1 MLNGKKAILELKKF
15 PYSVYSTPH
24 NPKWFDVWG
33 FVTVKKL
40 IIIAG
45 LILLIACAGFLYLKK
60 DVLKTADFKPDN
72 SKASS
77 SLDLRPSL
85 IAKLQQV
92 VKDASG
98 GLYILSIDKLEP
110 DVLASKLDVIGG
122 TISVDT
128 AAMLRLD
135 QSKKLPDDVFNIK
148 FHSLR
153 IDGIGIGDLLHK
165 KTIDI
170 TGASLNDPVIDIYHK
185 ARSYNKDEH
194 KKNDSLTLYQR
205 LMGQMQKIAITAI
218 NITHGTL
225 VIHDVEQPKRLT
237 KFNDIT
243 IRMNDILIDSS
254 TQYDASRF
262 LFAKHAVLETRNY
275 IFPTPDSLYYV
286 RLGKISLT
294 GEKHE
299 VTVVNA
305 QLQHRGSRQEFEK
318 KLHGRDEMYDISLP
332 RVVLHNVNW
341 WQLVNREKIVST
353 KTDIYG
359 GTVSVFSD
367 LTIPLGAKKPMN
379 HFPHQ
384 LVMMIPIPVLVSELN
399 FHGLKFV
406 LQQYNPETRSTG
418 MITCTNIDGA
428 ARHITNIRDEIR
440 RLPYTS
446 LTAKALFMNTAP
458 MRVRFKFNLAHYQ
471 SGQFSVD
478 VNMDT
483 LNKIT
488 INPIAEPLGRFT
500 VKNGQMQRGTA
511 HMEGDNF
518 SLHGTVEIFYTDLHL
533 TPLKSDS
540 AHGELKKNHL
550 KSFFAN
556 TVLIKNENP
565 HGNDLRQPTVT
576 VGRDHHQNFVAYVW
590 TAILTGL
597 CKTIG
602 IPVKLVV
609 KSK

>member
-1 MLNGKKAILELKKF
+1 
-15 PYSVYSTPH
+15 
-24 NPKWFDVWG
+24 
-33 FVTVKKL
+33 VKKL
-40 IIIAG
+40 IIISG
-45 LILLIACAGFLYLKK
+45 VILIIACAGFLYLKK
-60 DVLKTADFKPDN
+60 DALKAADFKPDN

-77 SLDLRPSL
+77 SLDLRPSI
-85 IAKLQQV
+85 IAKLQQL
-92 VKDASG
+92 VKDASQ

-110 DVLASKLDVIGG
+110 DVLSSKLDVTEG

-128 AAMLRLD
+128 AAMQELD
-135 QSKKLPDDVFNIK
+135 QLKMLPDDVFHIK
-148 FHSLR
+148 FHSLH
-153 IDGIGIGDLLHK
+153 IDGIGLDDLLHK
-165 KTIDI
+165 KAIDI
-170 TGASLNDPVIDIYHK
+170 TGASLNDPVINIYHI
-185 ARSYNKDEH
+185 ARSYNKEEH

-205 LMGQMQKIAITAI
+205 LMGQMKSIAITAI

-225 VIHDVEQPKRLT
+225 IIHDVEQPRHIT

-275 IFPTPDSLYYV
+275 TFPTPDSLYYV
-286 RLGKISLT
+286 KLGRISLT

-299 VTVVNA
+299 VTVLNA
-305 QLQHRGSRQEFEK
+305 QLQHRGSLQEFEK
-318 KLHGRDEMYDISLP
+318 KLHGRDEMYDVTLP
-332 RVVLHNVNW
+332 KVVLHNVNW
-341 WQLVNREKIVST
+341 WQLVNREKIVSA

-367 LTIPLGAKKPMN
+367 LSIPLGAKKPMN

-384 LVMMIPIPVLVSELN
+384 LVMMIQVPVLVSELN
-399 FHGLKFV
+399 FHGLKLV

-418 MITCTNIDGA
+418 MVTCTNINGA
-428 ARHITNIRDEIR
+428 ARHITNIPDEIR

-446 LTAKALFMNTAP
+446 LTAKALFMNKAAMT
-458 MRVRFKFNLAHYQ
+458 VRFKFNLAKYQ
-471 SGQFSVD
+471 SGQFSAD

-500 VKNGQMQRGTA
+500 VKNGQMQQGTA
-511 HMEGDNF
+511 HVEGDNF
-518 SLHGTVEIFYTDLHL
+518 NLHGTVEIFYTDLHI

-540 AHGELKKNHL
+540 THGELKKNHL

-556 TVLIKNENP
+556 TVFIKNENP
-565 HGNDLRQPTVT
+565 HGNDLRQPAVT
-576 VGRDHHQNFVAYVW
+576 VGRDHHQNFVAYIW

-602 IPVKLVV
+602 IPVKLVM
-609 KSK
+609 KNE

>member
-1 MLNGKKAILELKKF
+1 MKK
-15 PYSVYSTPH
+15 S
-24 NPKWFDVWG
+24 
-33 FVTVKKL
+33 

-45 LILLIACAGFLYLKK
+45 VLLLVACAGFLYFKK
-60 DVLKTADFKPDN
+60 DVLKTPDFKPDN
-72 SKASS
+72 SKATSL
-77 SLDLRPSL
+77 LDLRPSI

-92 VKDASG
+92 VKDASE

-110 DVLASKLDVIGG
+110 DVLASKLDVIDG

-128 AAMLRLD
+128 TAMQQLD
-135 QSKKLPDDVFNIK
+135 KLKMLPDDVFHIK
-148 FHSLR
+148 FHSLH
-153 IDGIGIGDLLHK
+153 IDGIGIEDLLHK
-165 KTIDI
+165 KMIDI
-170 TGASLNDPVIDIYHK
+170 TSASIEDPVIDIYHK
-185 ARSYNKDEH
+185 ARSYNKEEH
-194 KKNDSLTLYQR
+194 KKDDSLTLYQR
-205 LMGQMQKIAITAI
+205 LMGQMKKIAITAI

-225 VIHDVEQPKRLT
+225 IIHDVDQPKRLT

-262 LFAKHAVLETRNY
+262 LFAKHAVIETRNY
-275 IFPTPDSLYYV
+275 TFPTPDSLYYV
-286 RLGKISLT
+286 KLGRISLT

-299 VTVVNA
+299 VTVFNA
-305 QLQHRGSRQEFEK
+305 QLQHRGSRREFEK
-318 KLHGRDEMYDISLP
+318 KLHGRDEMYDVTLP
-332 RVVLHNVNW
+332 MVVLHNVNW

-353 KTDIYG
+353 QTDIYG

-367 LTIPLGAKKPMN
+367 LSLPLGDNKPMN

-384 LVMMIPIPVLVSELN
+384 LVMMIPVPVLVSELN

-418 MITCTNIDGA
+418 MLTCANINGA
-428 ARHITNIRDEIR
+428 ARHITNIPDEIR
-440 RLPYTS
+440 RSPYTL
-446 LTAKALFMNTAP
+446 LTAKALFMNKVP
-458 MRVRFKFNLAHYQ
+458 MAVRFKFNLDKYQ
-471 SGQFSVD
+471 SGQFSAD

-500 VKNGQMQRGTA
+500 VKNGQMQQGTA
-511 HMEGDNF
+511 HIEGDNF
-518 SLHGTVEIFYTDLHL
+518 NLHGTVKIFYSDLHI

-540 AHGELKKNHL
+540 THGELKKNHL

-556 TVLIKNENP
+556 TVFIKNENP
-565 HGNDLRQPTVT
+565 HGNDLRQPAVT

-597 CKTIG
+597 CKTLG
-602 IPVKLVV
+602 VPVKLVV
-609 KSK
+609 KNK

>member
-1 MLNGKKAILELKKF
+1 M
-15 PYSVYSTPH
+15 
-24 NPKWFDVWG
+24 
-33 FVTVKKL
+33 KKL
-40 IIIAG
+40 IIITG

-60 DVLKTADFKPDN
+60 DVLKVPDFKPDN

-77 SLDLRPSL
+77 SLDLRPSI
-85 IAKLQQV
+85 IAKLQQLI
-92 VKDASG
+92 KDASQ
-98 GLYILSIDKLEP
+98 GLYILSIGKLET
-110 DVLASKLDVIGG
+110 DVLASKLDVIDG
-122 TISVDT
+122 TISIDT
-128 AAMLRLD
+128 TAMQQLD
-135 QSKKLPDDVFNIK
+135 QLKLLPDDVFQIK
-148 FHSLR
+148 FHSLH

-170 TGASLNDPVIDIYHK
+170 TGASLNDPVIHIYHK
-185 ARSYNKDEH
+185 ARSYNKEGH

-205 LMGQMQKIAITAI
+205 LMGQMDKIAINSI

-225 VIHDVEQPKRLT
+225 IIHDEEQPKSLT
-237 KFNDIT
+237 KFNGIT

-254 TQYDASRF
+254 TQYDARRF

-275 IFPTPDSLYYV
+275 TFPTPDSLYYV

-299 VTVVNA
+299 VTVLNA

-318 KLHGRDEMYDISLP
+318 KLHGRDEMYDVTLP

-341 WQLVNREKIVST
+341 WLLVNREKIVAA

-359 GTVSVFSD
+359 GSVSVFSD
-367 LTIPLGAKKPMN
+367 LSIPLGAKKPMN

-384 LVMMIPIPVLVSELN
+384 LVMMIPVPVLVSELN
-399 FHGLKFV
+399 FHGLKLV
-406 LQQYNPETRSTG
+406 LRQYNPETRSTG
-418 MITCTNIDGA
+418 MVTCTNINGA
-428 ARHITNIRDEIR
+428 ARHITNIPDEIR
-440 RLPYTS
+440 RVPYTS
-446 LTAKALFMNTAP
+446 LTANALFMNKVPLT
-458 MRVRFKFNLAHYQ
+458 VRFKFNLANYQ

-500 VKNGQMQRGTA
+500 VKNGQMQEGTA
-511 HMEGDNF
+511 HVEGDNF
-518 SLHGTVEIFYTDLHL
+518 NLHGTVEIFYTDLHI

-540 AHGELKKNHL
+540 THGGLKKNHL

-556 TVLIKNENP
+556 TLLIKNENP
-565 HGNDLRQPTVT
+565 PGNDLRQPTVT
-576 VGRDHHQNFVAYVW
+576 VGRDHHQNFVAYIW

>member
-1 MLNGKKAILELKKF
+1 
-15 PYSVYSTPH
+15 
-24 NPKWFDVWG
+24 
-33 FVTVKKL
+33 VKKL

-45 LILLIACAGFLYLKK
+45 LILLIACAGFLYFKK
-60 DVLKTADFKPDN
+60 DVLKTTDFKPAN
-72 SKASS
+72 SKAKSI
-77 SLDLRPSL
+77 LDLRPSI

-92 VKDASG
+92 VKDASE

-110 DVLASKLDVIGG
+110 DVLASKLDVIDG

-128 AAMLRLD
+128 TAMQQLD
-135 QSKKLPDDVFNIK
+135 QLKKLPDDVFIIK
-148 FHSLR
+148 FHSLH
-153 IDGIGIGDLLHK
+153 IDGIGIEDLLHK

-170 TGASLNDPVIDIYHK
+170 TGASLNDPVIHIYHK
-185 ARSYNKDEH
+185 ARSYNKEEH
-194 KKNDSLTLYQR
+194 KKNDSLTVYQR
-205 LMGQMQKIAITAI
+205 LMGQMTKIAITAI
-218 NITHGTL
+218 NVTHGTL
-225 VIHDVEQPKRLT
+225 IIHDVEQPKRIT

-243 IRMNDILIDSS
+243 IRMNDVLIDSS

-262 LFAKHAVLETRNY
+262 MFAKHAVLETRNY
-275 IFPTPDSLYYV
+275 SFPTPDSLYYV
-286 RLGKISLT
+286 KLGKISLT

-299 VTVVNA
+299 VTVINA

-318 KLHGRDEMYDISLP
+318 KLRARDEMYDVMLP
-332 RVVLHNVNW
+332 KVVLHNVNW

-367 LTIPLGAKKPMN
+367 LTLPLGANKPMN

-384 LVMMIPIPVLVSELN
+384 LVMMIPVPVLVSELN
-399 FHGLKFV
+399 FHGLKVV

-418 MITCTNIDGA
+418 MVTCTNINGTA
-428 ARHITNIRDEIR
+428 KHITNIPDEIR

-446 LTAKALFMNTAP
+446 LTAKALFMNKVP
-458 MRVRFKFNLAHYQ
+458 MSVGFKFNLANYR
-471 SGQFSVD
+471 SGQFSVN
-478 VNMDT
+478 VTMDT

-488 INPIAEPLGRFT
+488 INPIAGPLGRFT
-500 VKNGQMQRGTA
+500 VKNGQMQQGTA

-518 SLHGTVEIFYTDLHL
+518 NVHGTVEIFYTDLHI

-540 AHGELKKNHL
+540 AQGELKKNHL

-556 TVLIKNENP
+556 VVFIKNENP
-565 HGNDLRQPTVT
+565 QGNDVRQPTVSI
-576 VGRDHHQNFVAYVW
+576 GRDHHQNFVAYIW
-590 TAILTGL
+590 TAILAGI

-609 KSK
+609 KTK

>member
-1 MLNGKKAILELKKF
+1 
-15 PYSVYSTPH
+15 
-24 NPKWFDVWG
+24 
-33 FVTVKKL
+33 VKKL

-45 LILLIACAGFLYLKK
+45 LILLIACAGFLYFKK
-60 DVLKTADFKPDN
+60 DVLKTTDFKPAN
-72 SKASS
+72 SKAKSI
-77 SLDLRPSL
+77 LDLRPSI

-92 VKDASG
+92 VKDASE

-128 AAMLRLD
+128 TAMQQLD
-135 QSKKLPDDVFNIK
+135 QLKKLPDDVFIIK
-148 FHSLR
+148 FHSLH
-153 IDGIGIGDLLHK
+153 IDGIGIGDLQHK

-170 TGASLNDPVIDIYHK
+170 TGASLNDPVIHIYHK
-185 ARSYNKDEH
+185 ARSYNKEEH

-205 LMGQMQKIAITAI
+205 LMGQMKKIAITAI

-225 VIHDVEQPKRLT
+225 IIHDVAQPKRLT

-254 TQYDASRF
+254 TQYDAGRF
-262 LFAKHAVLETRNY
+262 LFAKHALLETRNY
-275 IFPTPDSLYYV
+275 TFPTPDSLYYV
-286 RLGKISLT
+286 RLGRISLT
-294 GEKHE
+294 AEKHE
-299 VTVVNA
+299 VTVLNA

-318 KLHGRDEMYDISLP
+318 RLHGRDEMYDVSLP
-332 RVVLHNVNW
+332 KVVLHNVNW

-353 KTDIYG
+353 KTDFYG

-367 LTIPLGAKKPMN
+367 LSIPLGAKKPMN

-384 LVMMIPIPVLVSELN
+384 LVMMIPVPVLVSELN
-399 FHGLKFV
+399 FHQLKVIF
-406 LQQYNPETRSTG
+406 QQYNPETRSIG
-418 MITCTNIDGA
+418 MVTCTNISGT
-428 ARHITNIRDEIR
+428 ARHITNIRDQIKG
-440 RLPYTS
+440 LPYTS
-446 LTAKALFMNTAP
+446 LTAKALFMNKVP
-458 MRVRFKFNLAHYQ
+458 MAVRFKFNLANYQ
-471 SGQFSVD
+471 SGQFSAN

-500 VKNGQMQRGTA
+500 VKNGQMQQGTA
-511 HMEGDNF
+511 HIEGDNF
-518 SLHGTVEIFYTDLHL
+518 NLHGTVEIFYTDLHI

-540 AHGELKKNHL
+540 THGELKKNHL

-556 TVLIKNENP
+556 TVFIKNENP
-565 HGNDLRQPTVT
+565 SGNDLRQPAVT
-576 VGRDHHQNFVAYVW
+576 VGRDHHQNFVAYIW

-597 CKTIG
+597 CKTMG

-609 KSK
+609 KNE

>member
-1 MLNGKKAILELKKF
+1 
-15 PYSVYSTPH
+15 
-24 NPKWFDVWG
+24 
-33 FVTVKKL
+33 VKKL
-40 IIIAG
+40 IIISG
-45 LILLIACAGFLYLKK
+45 VILIIACAGFLYLKK
-60 DVLKTADFKPDN
+60 DALKAADFKPDN

-77 SLDLRPSL
+77 SLDLRPSI
-85 IAKLQQV
+85 IAKLQQL
-92 VKDASG
+92 VKDASQ

-110 DVLASKLDVIGG
+110 DVLSSKLDVTEG

-128 AAMLRLD
+128 AAMQELD
-135 QSKKLPDDVFNIK
+135 QLKMLPDDVFHIK
-148 FHSLR
+148 FHSLH
-153 IDGIGIGDLLHK
+153 IDGIGLDDLLHK
-165 KTIDI
+165 KAIDI
-170 TGASLNDPVIDIYHK
+170 TGASLNDPVINIYHI
-185 ARSYNKDEH
+185 ARSYNKEEH

-205 LMGQMQKIAITAI
+205 LMGQMKSIAITAI

-225 VIHDVEQPKRLT
+225 IIHDVEQPRHIT

-275 IFPTPDSLYYV
+275 TFPTPDSLYYV
-286 RLGKISLT
+286 KLGRISLT

-299 VTVVNA
+299 VTVLNA
-305 QLQHRGSRQEFEK
+305 QLQHRGSLQEFEK
-318 KLHGRDEMYDISLP
+318 KLHGRDEMYDVTLP
-332 RVVLHNVNW
+332 KVVLHNVNW
-341 WQLVNREKIVST
+341 WQLVNREKIVSA

-367 LTIPLGAKKPMN
+367 LSIPLGAKKPMN

-384 LVMMIPIPVLVSELN
+384 LVMMIQVPVLVSELN
-399 FHGLKFV
+399 FHGLKLV

-418 MITCTNIDGA
+418 MVTCTNINGA
-428 ARHITNIRDEIR
+428 ARHITNIPDEIR

-446 LTAKALFMNTAP
+446 LTAKALFMNKAAMT
-458 MRVRFKFNLAHYQ
+458 VRFKFNLAKYQ
-471 SGQFSVD
+471 SGQFSAD

-500 VKNGQMQRGTA
+500 VKNGQMQQGTA
-511 HMEGDNF
+511 HVEGDNF
-518 SLHGTVEIFYTDLHL
+518 NLHGTVEIFYTDLHI

-540 AHGELKKNHL
+540 THGELKKNHL

-556 TVLIKNENP
+556 TVFIKNENP
-565 HGNDLRQPTVT
+565 HGNDLRQPAVT
-576 VGRDHHQNFVAYVW
+576 VGRDHHQNFVAYIW

-609 KSK
+609 KNE

>member
-1 MLNGKKAILELKKF
+1 M
-15 PYSVYSTPH
+15 
-24 NPKWFDVWG
+24 
-33 FVTVKKL
+33 KKL

-45 LILLIACAGFLYLKK
+45 IILLIVCAGFLYFKK
-60 DVLKTADFKPDN
+60 DVLKTRDFKPDN
-72 SKASS
+72 SKATSI
-77 SLDLRPSL
+77 LDLRPSI

-110 DVLASKLDVIGG
+110 DVLSSKLDVIDG

-128 AAMLRLD
+128 TAMQQLD
-135 QSKKLPDDVFNIK
+135 KLKKLPDDVFHIK
-148 FHSLR
+148 FHSLH

-165 KTIDI
+165 KNIDI
-170 TGASLNDPVIDIYHK
+170 TGAFLNDPVIQIYHK
-185 ARSYNKDEH
+185 ARSYNKEEH
-194 KKNDSLTLYQR
+194 KKTDSLTLYQR
-205 LMGQMQKIAITAI
+205 LMGQMKKIAVAAI
-218 NITHGTL
+218 NIIHGTL
-225 VIHDVEQPKRLT
+225 IIHDVEQPKRIT

-243 IRMNDILIDSS
+243 IRMNAVLIDSS
-254 TQYDASRF
+254 TQFDSSRF
-262 LFAKHAVLETRNY
+262 LFAKHAVLETRGY
-275 IFPTPDSLYYV
+275 SFPTPDSLYYV
-286 RLGKISLT
+286 KLGKITLT
-294 GEKHE
+294 GEKHQ
-299 VTVVNA
+299 VTVLNA

-318 KLHGRDEMYDISLP
+318 KLHGRDEMYDVTLP
-332 RVVLHNVNW
+332 KVVLYNVNW
-341 WQLVNREKIVST
+341 WQLVNREKIVS
-353 KTDIYG
+353 KRTDIFG

-367 LTIPLGAKKPMN
+367 LSLPLGANQPMN

-384 LVMMIPIPVLVSELN
+384 LVMMIPVPVLVSELN
-399 FHGLKFV
+399 FHQLKVVF
-406 LQQYNPETRSTG
+406 QQYNPETRSTG
-418 MITCTNIDGA
+418 MVTCTNISGT
-428 ARHITNIRDEIR
+428 ARHITNIPAEIR

-446 LTAKALFMNTAP
+446 LTAKALFMNEVT
-458 MRVRFKFNLAHYQ
+458 MTVRFEFNLASYQ
-471 SGQFSVD
+471 SGKFSVD

-488 INPIAEPLGRFT
+488 INPIAKPLGRFT
-500 VKNGQMQRGTA
+500 VKNGQMQQGTA

-518 SLHGTVEIFYTDLHL
+518 NLHGKVKVFYTDLHI

-556 TVLIKNENP
+556 IVFIKNANP
-565 HGNDLRQPTVT
+565 QGNDLRQPV
-576 VGRDHHQNFVAYVW
+576 VNLGRDHHQNFVAYIW

-609 KSK
+609 KSQ

>member
-1 MLNGKKAILELKKF
+1 
-15 PYSVYSTPH
+15 
-24 NPKWFDVWG
+24 
-33 FVTVKKL
+33 VKKL
-40 IIIAG
+40 IIISG
-45 LILLIACAGFLYLKK
+45 VILIIACAGFLYLKK
-60 DVLKTADFKPDN
+60 DALKAADFKPDN

-77 SLDLRPSL
+77 SLDLRPSI
-85 IAKLQQV
+85 IAKLQQL
-92 VKDASG
+92 VKDASQ

-110 DVLASKLDVIGG
+110 DVLSSKLDVTEG

-128 AAMLRLD
+128 AAMQELD
-135 QSKKLPDDVFNIK
+135 QLKMLPDDVFHIK
-148 FHSLR
+148 FHSLH
-153 IDGIGIGDLLHK
+153 IDGIGLDDLLHK
-165 KTIDI
+165 KAIDI
-170 TGASLNDPVIDIYHK
+170 TGASLNDPVINIYHI
-185 ARSYNKDEH
+185 ARSYNKEEH

-205 LMGQMQKIAITAI
+205 LMGQMKSIAITAI

-225 VIHDVEQPKRLT
+225 IIHDVEQPRHIT

-275 IFPTPDSLYYV
+275 TFPTPDSLYYV
-286 RLGKISLT
+286 KLGRISLT

-299 VTVVNA
+299 VTVLNA
-305 QLQHRGSRQEFEK
+305 QLQHRGSLQEFEK
-318 KLHGRDEMYDISLP
+318 KLHGRDEMYDVTLP
-332 RVVLHNVNW
+332 KVVLHNVNW
-341 WQLVNREKIVST
+341 WQLVNREKIVSA

-367 LTIPLGAKKPMN
+367 LSIPLGAKKPMN

-384 LVMMIPIPVLVSELN
+384 LVMMIPVPVLVSELN
-399 FHGLKFV
+399 FHGLKLV

-418 MITCTNIDGA
+418 MVTCTNINGA
-428 ARHITNIRDEIR
+428 ARHITNIPDEIR

-446 LTAKALFMNTAP
+446 LTAKALFMNKAAMT
-458 MRVRFKFNLAHYQ
+458 VRFKFNLAKYQ
-471 SGQFSVD
+471 SGQFSAD

-500 VKNGQMQRGTA
+500 VKNGQMQQGTA
-511 HMEGDNF
+511 HVEGDNF
-518 SLHGTVEIFYTDLHL
+518 NLHGTVEIFYTDLHI

-540 AHGELKKNHL
+540 THGELKKNHL

-556 TVLIKNENP
+556 TVFIKNENP
-565 HGNDLRQPTVT
+565 HGNDLRQPAVT
-576 VGRDHHQNFVAYVW
+576 VGRDHHQNFVAYIW

-609 KSK
+609 KNE

>member
-1 MLNGKKAILELKKF
+1 
-15 PYSVYSTPH
+15 
-24 NPKWFDVWG
+24 
-33 FVTVKKL
+33 VKKL

-45 LILLIACAGFLYLKK
+45 IILLIVCAGFIYFKK
-60 DVLKTADFKPDN
+60 DILKAPDFKPDN
-72 SKASS
+72 SKATSI
-77 SLDLRPSL
+77 LDLRPS
-85 IAKLQQV
+85 IVAKLQQV

-110 DVLASKLDVIGG
+110 DVLSSKLDVING

-128 AAMLRLD
+128 TAMQQLD
-135 QSKKLPDDVFNIK
+135 KLGLLPDDVFHIK
-148 FHSLR
+148 FHSLH
-153 IDGIGIGDLLHK
+153 IDGIGIEDLLHK
-165 KTIDI
+165 KNINI
-170 TGASLNDPVIDIYHK
+170 AGASLKDPVIHIYHK
-185 ARSYNKDEH
+185 VRSYNKDER

-205 LMGQMQKIAITAI
+205 LMGQMKKIAISAI

-225 VIHDVEQPKRLT
+225 IIHDVEQPKRIT

-243 IRMNDILIDSS
+243 IRMNDVVIDSS

-262 LFAKHAVLETRNY
+262 LFAKHAVLETRDY
-275 IFPTPDSLYYV
+275 SFPTPDSLYFV
-286 RLGKISLT
+286 KLGKISLT

-299 VTVVNA
+299 VTVLNA
-305 QLQHRGSRQEFEK
+305 QLQHRGSRQAFER
-318 KLHGRDEMYDISLP
+318 KLGSRDEMYDVTLP
-332 RVVLHNVNW
+332 KVVLHNVNW
-341 WQLVNREKIVST
+341 WQLVNREKIVSS

-367 LTIPLGAKKPMN
+367 LSLPLGDNKPMN

-384 LVMMIPIPVLVSELN
+384 LVMMIPVPVLVSELN
-399 FHGLKFV
+399 FHQLKVV

-418 MITCTNIDGA
+418 IVTCTNINGT
-428 ARHITNIRDEIR
+428 ARHITNIPDEIH
-440 RLPYTS
+440 RLPFTS
-446 LTAKALFMNTAP
+446 LTARALFMNKVP
-458 MRVRFKFNLAHYQ
+458 MTVRFKFNLANYQ
-471 SGQFSVD
+471 TGQFSVD

-500 VKNGQMQRGTA
+500 VKDGQMQQGAA
-511 HMEGDNF
+511 HIEGDNF
-518 SLHGTVEIFYTDLHL
+518 NAHGTVEIFYSDLHI

-540 AHGELKKNHL
+540 AHGELKRNHL

-556 TVLIKNENP
+556 IVFIKNANTK
-565 HGNDLRQPTVT
+565 GNDFRQPAVS
-576 VGRDHHQNFVAYVW
+576 VGRDHHQNFVAYIW
-590 TAILTGL
+590 TAILTGI

-609 KSK
+609 KMK